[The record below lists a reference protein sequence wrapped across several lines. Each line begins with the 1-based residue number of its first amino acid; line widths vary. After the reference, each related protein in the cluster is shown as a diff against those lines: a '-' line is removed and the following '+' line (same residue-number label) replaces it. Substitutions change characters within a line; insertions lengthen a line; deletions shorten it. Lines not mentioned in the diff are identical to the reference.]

1 MSDETSKR
9 ASEETEPLRRSDD
22 PKATKLPVLR
32 VVYSGDTQ
40 RCNFLAHHLEIGRAT
55 LGRDP
60 ERPRGIRLSDRRVS
74 RVHAAIRMKAD
85 GTAVLEDASSSNGT
99 FINGKRLIGGQELSD
114 GDALRLGDTLLIYRA
129 DDTALDESLPSIV
142 GGSPEARRIRSEVAL
157 FGPSSATIMLLGKTG
172 TGKEVV
178 ARALH
183 EISGRDGPF
192 VAINCSAI
200 PETLAESQFF
210 GHMAG
215 SFTGAKTNEAGF
227 FRASGGGTLFL
238 DELGDLPA
246 SIQPKLL
253 RALEER
259 TVSPLGSTE
268 ELPFDVR
275 VICATE
281 SQLRRASEREAFRG
295 ALYARLAEVTIE
307 LPPLSERREDI
318 LELFSRF
325 LDEQATH
332 QLSPALAEAL
342 LLYHWP
348 FNVRE
353 LRKVAVEI
361 SLRARRAK
369 ALTLDMIRH
378 RLPGVPDYE
387 AGEISSSRPLLL
399 TPTEDDLRRL
409 LAEHGGN
416 ISIVARETG
425 RSRTQVYRWHEQLD
439 IDPKSF
445 RSSKDSTDG

>member
-1 MSDETSKR
+1 MTDERRKR
-9 ASEETEPLRRSDD
+9 ASEETAPLQSHRDL
-22 PKATKLPVLR
+22 KAHKLPVLR

-40 RCNFLAHHLEIGRAT
+40 RITFFAHHLETGRAT

-60 ERPRGIRLSDRRVS
+60 ERPRGIQLTDRRIS
-74 RVHAAIRMKAD
+74 RVHAALRLKPD
-85 GTAVLEDASSSNGT
+85 GTAVLEDTGSSNGT
-99 FINGKRLIGGQELSD
+99 FINGVRLRGTQELRD
-114 GDALRLGDTLLIYRA
+114 GDAIRMGDTMLIYRT
-129 DDTALDESLPSIV
+129 DDTALDEPLPTLV

-157 FGPSSATIMLLGKTG
+157 FGPSSATIMLLGQTG

-183 EISGRDGPF
+183 ESSGCEGPF
-192 VAINCSAI
+192 VAVNCSAI

-210 GHMAG
+210 GHVTGA
-215 SFTGAKTNEAGF
+215 FTGATTNEEGF

-238 DELGDLPA
+238 DELGDLPLG
-246 SIQPKLL
+246 IQPKLL

-259 TVSPLGSTE
+259 TVSPLGSTA

-275 VICATE
+275 IICATE
-281 SQLRRASEREAFRG
+281 SQLRQQSEREAFRG

-307 LPPLSERREDI
+307 LPPLSHRREDI
-318 LELFSRF
+318 LELFNRF
-325 LDEQATH
+325 LDEDAAR
-332 QLSPALAEAL
+332 QLSPALAEGL

-361 SLRARRAK
+361 SLRARQAK

-378 RLPGVPDYE
+378 RLPGIPTYE
-387 AGEISSSRPLLL
+387 AGEISSSRPLNL
-399 TPTEDDLRRL
+399 TPTDEDLRRL
-409 LAEHGGN
+409 LVEHEGN

-425 RSRTQVYRWHEQLD
+425 RSRTQVYRWLEQLG
-439 IDPKSF
+439 IDPKTF
-445 RSSKDSTDG
+445 RSKGN